1 MISIKDA
8 LLNLIKLEQQYV
20 GNPITCGQELIYDG
34 YLSSTCE
41 IIIPRVGD
49 LIQELS
55 IMYCNS
61 KMLLNVVN
69 AYIETVNDYEMT
81 VKRWPLHIYKKITG
95 LKLICDYEINLL
107 IPYQVTKLV
116 IIIDTVGNAT
126 TKDSNYII
134 ESHTSLRSKESYD
147 NFNLGGNS
155 NLQIEK
161 TKVSI
166 IASYIFVDINAR
178 RKLIESKYS

>member
-61 KMLLNVVN
+61 KMLL
-69 AYIETVNDYEMT
+69 T